1 MTIQRVAARRVTRAA
16 LAGAVIA
23 TLGGGGGGCN
33 LFNREEARPLTADAF
48 VSQRVE
54 GRVDPEPIDR
64 PGQVIVQAVRTPGDN
79 ARGGATT
86 RNPRPATRPAQA
98 PRVNPVPVGPVDQ
111 GGAPTTARAGDPSGQ
126 YVIF

>member
-23 TLGGGGGGCN
+23 TLGGGGAGCN

-64 PGQVIVQAVRTPGDN
+64 PGQVIVQGVRP
-79 ARGGATT
+79 
-86 RNPRPATRPAQA
+86 
-98 PRVNPVPVGPVDQ
+98 PVDDDPAAGRQ
-111 GGAPTTARAGDPSGQ
+111 PAPAGAGGGDEIS
-126 YVIF
+126 